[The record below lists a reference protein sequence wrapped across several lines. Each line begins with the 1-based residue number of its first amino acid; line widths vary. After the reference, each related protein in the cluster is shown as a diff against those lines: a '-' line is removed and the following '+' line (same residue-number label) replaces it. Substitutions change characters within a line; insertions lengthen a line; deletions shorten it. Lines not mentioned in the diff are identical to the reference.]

1 MRDYSVGIFDRLV
14 SFLSYITA
22 GWGGM
27 IALVVLYIRKKNPS
41 RFLRYNAFQSIFISL
56 MFFIISYGLELILK
70 MLSYV
75 PFLNYIVAFI
85 SLQFTKPV
93 FFQYSLGQVFII
105 GLTLYMAIF
114 ALLGKYPRVYWV
126 SSKIIDRQV
135 R

>member
-14 SFLSYITA
+14 SFLSYVTA
-22 GWGGM
+22 GWGGV
-27 IALVVLYIRKKNPS
+27 ILYIRKKNPS
-41 RFLRYNAFQSIFISL
+41 KFLRYNAFQSIFISL

-70 MLSYV
+70 ILSYV

>member
-1 MRDYSVGIFDRLV
+1 MRYDSVGIFDRLV

-27 IALVVLYIRKKNPS
+27 IALVILYIRKKNPS

-56 MFFIISYGLELILK
+56 IFFIISYGLELILK
-70 MLSYV
+70 FLSLI
-75 PFLNYIVAFI
+75 PFLNYIVAYI

-93 FFQYSLGQVFII
+93 FFEYSLGQMFIT

-114 ALLGKYPRVYWV
+114 ALLGKYPRVYWI
-126 SSKIIDRQV
+126 SSKIIDRQI
-135 R
+135 

>member
-1 MRDYSVGIFDRLV
+1 
-14 SFLSYITA
+14 
-22 GWGGM
+22 
-27 IALVVLYIRKKNPS
+27 
-41 RFLRYNAFQSIFISL
+41 

-70 MLSYV
+70 ILSYV

>member
-14 SFLSYITA
+14 SFLSYVTA

-27 IALVVLYIRKKNPS
+27 IALVILYIRKKNPS
-41 RFLRYNAFQSIFISL
+41 KFLRYNAFQSIFISL

-70 MLSYV
+70 ILSYV

-93 FFQYSLGQVFII
+93 FFQYSLGQVLII